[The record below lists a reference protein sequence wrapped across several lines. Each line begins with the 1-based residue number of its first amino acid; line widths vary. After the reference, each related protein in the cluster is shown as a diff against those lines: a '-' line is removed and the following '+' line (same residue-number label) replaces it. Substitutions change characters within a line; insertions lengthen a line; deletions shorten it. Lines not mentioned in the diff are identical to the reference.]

1 MGINSGCVNKC
12 GMNGDRDMANVYKG
26 RKLDIGCGTALK
38 EGYVGL
44 DKRKLDGVEIIH
56 DLEVF
61 PYPLEDNTFSE
72 IRGHHVIEHIKP
84 WYTVDFMDELW
95 RIMELDGL
103 LMLDMPYAGT
113 NSYWQDPTHC
123 NGCIELTFEY
133 FDPRKDMYQIY
144 RPNPWKIED
153 GFPVR
158 ENGEFLHVWLH
169 KIGR

>member
-1 MGINSGCVNKC
+1 
-12 GMNGDRDMANVYKG
+12 MNGGVLVSNPYQGK
-26 RKLDIGCGTALK
+26 KLDIGCGLSPK

-44 DKRKLDGVEIIH
+44 DKRVLPGVEIIH

-61 PYPLEDNTFSE
+61 PYPLEDNTFAE

-84 WYTVDFMDELW
+84 WLTVDFMDELW
-95 RIMELDGL
+95 RIIELGGL
-103 LMLDMPYAGT
+103 LTLDMPYAGT

-133 FDPRKDMYQIY
+133 FDPRKDMYRIY
-144 RPNPWKIED
+144 EPKPWHIED

-158 ENGEFLHVWLH
+158 ESGEFLRVWMR
-169 KIGR
+169 KIARAAV